1 MTELSPV
8 IIYLLVALC
17 TYIALPD
24 NTIWSGLS
32 NGVWRIRCFVLA
44 AIWPLTV
51 LTALLKRLLN
61 D

>member
-24 NTIWSGLS
+24 NTIWTNWD
-32 NGVWRIRCFVLA
+32 NGDWRLRCFVLA